1 MTSFVATAGGGGSKK
16 PNPYRRTQA
25 RRRALQ
31 ALYQWDLTGQTASD
45 IDTQFRV
52 NQEMDRVDIEY
63 FSDLLRGVINK
74 VAKLDEAIAPH
85 SDIALPECDPIERNI
100 LRLAAFELIYRLDI
114 PVRVA
119 VNESVEL
126 TKLFGAEGGYKYVNG
141 VVDKLAHVARKVE
154 MG

>member
-1 MTSFVATAGGGGSKK
+1 MLANGSGGNGGSMVVLG
-16 PNPYRRTQA
+16 PADPDDDAAFVHAVSA
-25 RRRALQ
+25 RDGWR
-31 ALYQWDLTGQTASD
+31 
-45 IDTQFRV
+45 I
-52 NQEMDRVDIEY
+52 VD
-63 FSDLLRGVINK
+63 
-74 VAKLDEAIAPH
+74 AAIAPH
-85 SDIALPECDPIERNI
+85 SDIALADCDPIERNV
-100 LRLAAFELIYRLDI
+100 LRLAAFELMYRLDI

>member
-1 MTSFVATAGGGGSKK
+1 MTSSESASGFGSKK

-31 ALYQWDLTGQTASD
+31 ALYQWDLTGQSASD
-45 IDTQFRV
+45 IDAQFRV
-52 NQEMDRVDIEY
+52 NQEMDRVDVEY
-63 FSDLLRGVINK
+63 FSDLLRGVVGNA
-74 VAKLDEAIAPH
+74 AKLDAAIAPH
-85 SDIALPECDPIERNI
+85 SDIALADCDPIERNV
-100 LRLAAFELIYRLDI
+100 LRLAAFELMYRLDI